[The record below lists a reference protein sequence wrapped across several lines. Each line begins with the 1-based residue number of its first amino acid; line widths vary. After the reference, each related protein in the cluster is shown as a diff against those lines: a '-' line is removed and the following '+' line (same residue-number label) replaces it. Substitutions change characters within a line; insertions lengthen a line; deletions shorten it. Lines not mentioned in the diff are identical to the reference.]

1 MDIGTIVD
9 EVIDQA
15 DLMRFAKVYIDQTT
29 RGSPSAMVVFS
40 YAHALIKSNK
50 EDVKRGIQLLEDLM
64 RRDTEDVSK
73 RDYIYYLAIAHTRLK
88 QYDRA
93 LAYIDILLSAESHN
107 RQAIEL
113 KQLIQKRMRNDGI
126 LGMAIIGGGLMVV
139 GGLVVAAISAAK
151 SK

>member
-1 MDIGTIVD
+1 MDVGTIVD
-9 EVIDQA
+9 ETIEPA
-15 DLMRFAKVYIDQTT
+15 ELMRFAKVYLDQTA
-29 RGSPSAMVVFS
+29 RGSPSAVAVFS

-50 EDVKRGIQLLEDLM
+50 EDVKKGIKLLEDLL
-64 RRDTEDVSK
+64 RRDAEDVSK

-88 QYDRA
+88 EYDRA

-113 KQLIQKRMRNDGI
+113 KDLIKKRMRNDGI
-126 LGMAIIGGGLMVV
+126 LGMAILGGGLAVV
-139 GGLVVAAISAAK
+139 GGLVVAAIAAAK